1 MEKTKKKSQSVD
13 VKNVTS
19 SPYFVAA
26 LLALIIVAI
35 IALIVYF
42 MSGIKDTKAQI
53 NDARTLLAQ
62 NKQSVRELDM
72 LRARSEEAQKEL
84 SRYEGILPSSLG
96 DAYKLQDKV
105 YEACADA
112 DLTVNSFDIS
122 QVQGA
127 TYETVINL
135 DISGKFTDIHSFL
148 SKFAHQKQIRR
159 VDTLTLTRGEG
170 DSYNAVTTLTLLS
183 TEGAEYLATT
193 GIVEEA
199 VAQVSESAS
208 TDEG

>member
-1 MEKTKKKSQSVD
+1 MEKAKKNSQFD
-13 VKNVTS
+13 AKNVTS

-26 LLALIIVAI
+26 VLALVIVAI

-42 MSGIKDTKAQI
+42 MNGIKDTKQQI
-53 NDARTLLAQ
+53 KDARTVLAQ
-62 NKQSVRELDM
+62 NKQSVQELDQ

-84 SRYEGILPSSLG
+84 SKYEGILPSSLG

-105 YEACADA
+105 FEACEDA
-112 DLTVNSFDIS
+112 GLTVNSFDIS

-127 TYETVINL
+127 TFETVINL
-135 DISGKFTDIHSFL
+135 DITGNFTDIHSFL

-159 VDTLTLTRGEG
+159 IDALTITKAEG
-170 DSYNAVTTLTLLS
+170 DAYNAVTTLTLLS
-183 TEGAEYLATT
+183 TEGADYLATT
-193 GIVEEA
+193 NIIDEA
-199 VAQVSESAS
+199 VEQVVESAS

>member
-1 MEKTKKKSQSVD
+1 MERAKKNSQFD

-26 LLALIIVAI
+26 VLALVIIAI

-42 MSGIKDTKAQI
+42 MNGIKDTKAQI
-53 NDARTLLAQ
+53 QTARATLAQ
-62 NKQSVRELDM
+62 NQKSVQELDM
-72 LRARSEEAQKEL
+72 LRARSEEAEKEL
-84 SRYEGILPSSLG
+84 SQYEGILPSSLG
-96 DAYKLQDKV
+96 DAYKLQDKM
-105 YEACADA
+105 YDACIEAG
-112 DLTVNSFDIS
+112 LTVNSFDIS

-135 DISGKFTDIHSFL
+135 DITGQFTDIHSFL

-159 VDTLTLTRGEG
+159 VDTLTLTKAEG
-170 DSYNAVTTLTLLS
+170 DDYNAVTTLTILS

-193 GIVEEA
+193 TIIDEA
-199 VAQVSESAS
+199 VEQVVESAS

>member
-1 MEKTKKKSQSVD
+1 MEKTKKNSRSVD

-135 DISGKFTDIHSFL
+135 DISGKFTDIH
-148 SKFAHQKQIRR
+148 
-159 VDTLTLTRGEG
+159 
-170 DSYNAVTTLTLLS
+170 
-183 TEGAEYLATT
+183 
-193 GIVEEA
+193 
-199 VAQVSESAS
+199 
-208 TDEG
+208 